1 MKKGFGIV
9 GLVIAIAVACVASV
23 AIGTRVVPWSETVEV
38 LQNALSGGGL
48 PQLYDNRLIRTVL
61 GLIVGLA
68 IGAAGALTQG
78 HTRNP
83 LADPG
88 LLGINAG
95 AACAV
100 VAGAFVFGT
109 SGALFNTVLA
119 LIGALIAAA
128 AVFGLSSITGSSP
141 LTLVLAGAGLTAAL
155 TAVSSALILI
165 DGASLDT
172 WRFWNVGALRDDPDV
187 LWTALPF
194 ILVGLMLAA
203 VGGWF
208 LNLLSLGDDMATA
221 LGGRVGMM
229 RATGVLG
236 IALLAGAATAACGP
250 IVFLGLVVPH
260 LARAITGPDYRW
272 IVPYSAL
279 TGALLVLVC
288 DVIGR
293 VVARPGEA
301 QVSVVLAL
309 IGGPALM
316 LMVRRRKLP
325 AI

>member
-1 MKKGFGIV
+1 MKKGLGV
-9 GLVIAIAVACVASV
+9 VVLTAAIALAFVTSL
-23 AIGTRVVPWSETVEV
+23 AIGARDVPLNEV
-38 LQNALSGGGL
+38 FDALTHALAGGGL
-48 PQLYDNRLIRTVL
+48 DTLYDRRLTRTVL
-61 GLIVGLA
+61 GLVVGLA

-100 VAGAFVFGT
+100 VIGAFVFGT
-109 SGALFNTVLA
+109 SGALVNTVLG
-119 LIGALIAAA
+119 LVGALVAAA
-128 AVFGLSSITGSSP
+128 AVFGLSNVTGSSP
-141 LTLVLAGAGLTAAL
+141 LTLVLAGAGLTACL
-155 TAVSSALILI
+155 TAVSSALVLM

-172 WRFWNVGALRDDPDV
+172 WRFWNVGAIRHEADV
-187 LWTALPF
+187 LWTTLPF
-194 ILVGLMLAA
+194 IVVGLILALA
-203 VGGWF
+203 GGWF

-221 LGGRVGMM
+221 LGGHVGRIRVAGI
-229 RATGVLG
+229 VG

-260 LARAITGPDYRW
+260 LARAVTGPDYRW

-279 TGALLVLVC
+279 FGALLILVC

-293 VVARPGEA
+293 VIARPGEA

-309 IGGPALM
+309 IGGPVLM

-325 AI
+325 TV

>member
-1 MKKGFGIV
+1 MKKGLGVIV
-9 GLVIAIAVACVASV
+9 LVVAIALAFVASL
-23 AIGTRVVPWSETVEV
+23 AIGARDVPLSDVFD
-38 LQNALSGGGL
+38 ALARALAGGGL
-48 PQLYDNRLIRTVL
+48 DTLYDRRLNRTVL
-61 GLIVGLA
+61 GLVVGLA

-100 VAGAFVFGT
+100 VIGAFVFGT
-109 SGALFNTVLA
+109 SGALVNTVLG
-119 LIGALIAAA
+119 LIGALVAAA
-128 AVFGLSSITGSSP
+128 AVFGLSSVTGSSP
-141 LTLVLAGAGLTAAL
+141 LTLVLAGAGITACLTAI
-155 TAVSSALILI
+155 SSALVLM

-172 WRFWNVGALRDDPDV
+172 WRFWNVGAIRHEADV
-187 LWTALPF
+187 LWTTLPF
-194 ILVGLMLAA
+194 IVVGLILALA
-203 VGGWF
+203 GGWF

-221 LGGRVGMM
+221 LGGRVG
-229 RATGVLG
+229 RIRVAGIVG

-260 LARAITGPDYRW
+260 LARAVAGPDYRW

-279 TGALLVLVC
+279 FGALLILVC

-293 VVARPGEA
+293 VIARPGEA

-309 IGGPALM
+309 IGGPVLM

-325 AI
+325 TV